1 MTKKTP
7 EHQSEERFPLA
18 SGAINLSHKAIHR
31 NEEFDAK
38 AEVKREAYADCIR
51 EKVEPLEEWKE
62 SAIKVMGE
70 WGKVHEALGKPG
82 KLGESM
88 ADASLAEVVRLRAL
102 VQVLGNAFVRADNG
116 SVEQDGTKQASGHAH
131 HIHAIWDMDN
141 GPAKAGKPCL
151 KCLAFDAARLALKQ
165 ERFVPTNTQDN
176 G

>member
-1 MTKKTP
+1 
-7 EHQSEERFPLA
+7 
-18 SGAINLSHKAIHR
+18 
-31 NEEFDAK
+31 
-38 AEVKREAYADCIR
+38 
-51 EKVEPLEEWKE
+51 
-62 SAIKVMGE
+62 
-70 WGKVHEALGKPG
+70 
-82 KLGESM
+82 M
-88 ADASLAEVVRLRAL
+88 AAASLAEVVKLQAL

-165 ERFVPTNTQDN
+165 EGFVPTNTQDN

>member
-1 MTKKTP
+1 MSDPMTTKRTA
-7 EHQSEERFPLA
+7 EERA
-18 SGAINLSHKAIHR
+18 AEKAADAIKPSLFSDLTTHQIAQRRLGYMKAWV
-31 NEEFDAK
+31 EE
-38 AEVKREAYADCIR
+38 
-51 EKVEPLEEWKE
+51 VEPLEEWKE
-62 SAIKVMGE
+62 SAIKVMSE
-70 WGKVHEALGKPG
+70 WDKVHEALGKPG

-88 ADASLAEVVRLRAL
+88 AAASLAEVVKLQAL

-165 ERFVPTNTQDN
+165 EGFVPTNTQDN